1 MVGAMAGA
9 VGVGLAL
16 LAGRGFDWVSARYIP
31 DFPYKPSTYFDFHPL
46 LLAAAFA
53 FAIGFCV
60 LGAFLPANRA
70 ARTDPAR
77 VLTGQ

>member
-1 MVGAMAGA
+1 MLAIGAG
-9 VGVGLAL
+9 GL
-16 LAGRGFDWVSARYIP
+16 FDWVSASYVP
-31 DFPYKPSTYFDFHPL
+31 DFPYKPRTYFEFHPL
-46 LLAAAFA
+46 LLAASFG

-60 LGAFLPANRA
+60 LGAFFPANRA